1 MEEDLDA
8 KQNYFNCM
16 TASCINEK
24 DKDVEWKESAER
36 KPMSPSRNYH
46 APPTDLFGRGKLQQ
60 CDAPLSHES
69 NIFFPCFF
77 SFLQAH
83 AALTGQLAPGEFAT
97 LAPPARAKDE
107 PHMRQLALTQQ
118 FGDDQDQENNDPALP
133 LGWREVF
140 DKSSERSYFI
150 QETTGDVAFSREG
163 MFKKLPDVRERLCD
177 STS

>member
-1 MEEDLDA
+1 
-8 KQNYFNCM
+8 
-16 TASCINEK
+16 
-24 DKDVEWKESAER
+24 
-36 KPMSPSRNYH
+36 MSPSSNYH

-69 NIFFPCFF
+69 NIFFSCFF

-83 AALTGQLAPGEFAT
+83 AALTGQLAPGAFAT
-97 LAPPARAKDE
+97 LAPPARAEDE
-107 PHMRQLALTQQ
+107 PRMRQLVLTQQ

-163 MFKKLPDVRERLCD
+163 MFKKLPAAVRAPFLRPDAPFLRPDVPF
-177 STS
+177 SHPIFWW